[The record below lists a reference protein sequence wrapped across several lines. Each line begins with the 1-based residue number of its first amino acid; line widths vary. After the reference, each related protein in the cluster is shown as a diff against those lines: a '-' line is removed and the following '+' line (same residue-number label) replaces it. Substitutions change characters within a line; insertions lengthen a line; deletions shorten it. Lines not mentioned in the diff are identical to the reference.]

1 MQSFVIDSH
10 CSTLRRKALVASCNW
25 HGVPGR
31 QCNEGADVAA
41 QLAHIH
47 MSGLGVE
54 VNCSKAAGFVRVVL
68 QERSGWSEDIADAV
82 AALDEGEPESPFV
95 CKFAP

>member
-1 MQSFVIDSH
+1 M
-10 CSTLRRKALVASCNW
+10 L
-25 HGVPGR
+25 
-31 QCNEGADVAA
+31 

-54 VNCSKAAGFVRVVL
+54 ANCSKAAGFVRVVL

-82 AALDEGEPESPFV
+82 EALDEGEPEALTYTLCIELRLLTFCRHV
-95 CKFAP
+95 I

>member
-1 MQSFVIDSH
+1 M
-10 CSTLRRKALVASCNW
+10 L
-25 HGVPGR
+25 
-31 QCNEGADVAA
+31 

-54 VNCSKAAGFVRVVL
+54 ANCSKAAGFVRVVL

-82 AALDEGEPESPFV
+82 EALDEGEPEALTYTLCIELRLLTFCSMCV
-95 CKFAP
+95 

>member
-1 MQSFVIDSH
+1 M
-10 CSTLRRKALVASCNW
+10 LL
-25 HGVPGR
+25 
-31 QCNEGADVAA
+31 

-54 VNCSKAAGFVRVVL
+54 ANCSKAASFVRVVL

-82 AALDEGEPESPFV
+82 AALDEGGPDSFPYASPGGAGHWILQHGARSPTEARGGGMPKDDR
-95 CKFAP
+95 CPA